1 MYINMNDKE
10 ILERAKEIKKEK
22 AKAKKKAYKKEYNQN
37 KAITKGLQFNKNT
50 DKDIID
56 HINKLDQSFNS
67 YIKELIRK
75 DMKNHE

>member
-1 MYINMNDKE
+1 MNDKE
-10 ILERAKEIKKEK
+10 ILERAKEIKEEK
-22 AKAKKKAYKKEYNQN
+22 AAAKKKAYKKEYNQN

-56 HINKLDQSFNS
+56 HINKLDQSFNG

>member
-1 MYINMNDKE
+1 MNDNE
-10 ILERAKEIKKEK
+10 ILEKAEEIKKEK
-22 AKAKKKAYKKEYNQN
+22 AAAKKKAYKKEYNQN

-56 HINKLDQSFNS
+56 HINKLDQSFNG

>member
-1 MYINMNDKE
+1 MNDKE
-10 ILERAKEIKKEK
+10 ILERAEEIKKEK
-22 AKAKKKAYKKEYNQN
+22 AAAKKLEYIKKYDKNN
-37 KAITKGLQFNKNT
+37 TISKTLKFNKNT

-75 DMKNHE
+75 DIKKS

>member
-1 MYINMNDKE
+1 MNDKE

-22 AKAKKKAYKKEYNQN
+22 AAAKKKAYKKEYNQN

-56 HINKLDQSFNS
+56 HINKLDQSFNG

-75 DMKNHE
+75 DMNNHE

>member
-1 MYINMNDKE
+1 MNDKE
-10 ILERAKEIKKEK
+10 ILERAEKIKKEK
-22 AKAKKKAYKKEYNQN
+22 AAAKKKAYKKEYNQN

-56 HINKLDQSFNS
+56 HINKLDQSFNG

>member
-1 MYINMNDKE
+1 MNDKE

-22 AKAKKKAYKKEYNQN
+22 AIAKKKAYKKEYNQN

>member
-1 MYINMNDKE
+1 MFINMNDKE
-10 ILERAKEIKKEK
+10 ILEKAEEIKKEK

-75 DMKNHE
+75 DIKNHE

>member
-1 MYINMNDKE
+1 MHINMNDNE
-10 ILERAKEIKKEK
+10 ILERAEEIKKEK

-56 HINKLDQSFNS
+56 HINKLDQSFNG

>member
-1 MYINMNDKE
+1 MNDKE
-10 ILERAKEIKKEK
+10 ILEKAEEIKKEK

-56 HINKLDQSFNS
+56 HINKLDQSFNG

-75 DMKNHE
+75 DIKNHE

>member
-22 AKAKKKAYKKEYNQN
+22 AVIKKKAYKKEYNQN

-56 HINKLDQSFNS
+56 HINKLDQSFNG

-75 DMKNHE
+75 DIKNHE

>member
-1 MYINMNDKE
+1 MNDKE

-22 AKAKKKAYKKEYNQN
+22 AAIKKKAYKKEYNQN

-50 DKDIID
+50 DKDIIE
-56 HINKLDQSFNS
+56 HINKLDQSFNG

>member
-1 MYINMNDKE
+1 MNDNE
-10 ILERAKEIKKEK
+10 ILEKAEIIKKEK

-56 HINKLDQSFNS
+56 HINKLDQSFNG

>member
-1 MYINMNDKE
+1 MNDNE
-10 ILERAKEIKKEK
+10 ILERAEEIKKEK
-22 AKAKKKAYKKEYNQN
+22 AAAKKKAYKKEYNQN

-56 HINKLDQSFNS
+56 HINKLDQSFNG